1 MTVLLNG
8 CIGWDDVILRHQER
22 VHDKL
27 LVQLDESKKNDRERR
42 KLKFS
47 LYPPIEEV
55 SYTKERIDKYFETT
69 HNRQSLDEL
78 DEIYNEIKITKLK
91 KN

>member
-1 MTVLLNG
+1 MNG
-8 CIGWDDVILRHQER
+8 CVSWDGVIFRHQER

-27 LVQLDESKKNDRERR
+27 LMQLDESRKNDMERR
-42 KLKFS
+42 KLRFN

-78 DEIYNEIKITKLK
+78 DEIYND
-91 KN
+91 